1 MKVNRAPVGSSSPR
15 KALVPAAAGLCGTD
29 ANHAWLANVRLVS
42 KSASPP
48 AAAVA
53 TARSARRSSIA
64 WLARS
69 AAPRWRCLA
78 DWKKRRGDGRRRCL
92 IRARR
97 ARQRRS
103 KKRLLRYSAARAVKS
118 ASAELA
124 LRAGTFGESSKFFT
138 PKLVNST
145 PRTLGLLRYS
155 SSSEECLPSPRRL
168 AITASCCAS
177 SAECVLHAREG
188 CKRLRATA
196 YACTPVR

>member
-1 MKVNRAPVGSSSPR
+1 MNRAPVGSSSPR

-103 KKRLLRYSAARAVKS
+103 KKRLLRYSRASRGPIPSRAVKTTGEGKHYR
-118 ASAELA
+118 ALPYAAGEVFFVLFGGARGEECALAELA
-124 LRAGTFGESSKFFT
+124 LSEKVLNISYRYTLLA
-138 PKLVNST
+138 LVNENSSILHIINRCR
-145 PRTLGLLRYS
+145 RTRSWQDL
-155 SSSEECLPSPRRL
+155 ED
-168 AITASCCAS
+168 
-177 SAECVLHAREG
+177 
-188 CKRLRATA
+188 
-196 YACTPVR
+196 